1 MVDPTEGTA
10 DGSNTIRTR
19 RLRSF
24 AHHGVKLRRKVPAVY
39 LGLCDL
45 HMQFSLKPQFGKQ
58 LRKYHGLC
66 DLHG

>member
-1 MVDPTEGTA
+1 MVDPTEGTV
-10 DGSNTIRTR
+10 DGSNAIRLR

-24 AHHGVKLRRKVPAVY
+24 DYHGTKLRPNDRAVY

-45 HMQFSLKPQFGKQ
+45 HVQFSIKPCFGKQ